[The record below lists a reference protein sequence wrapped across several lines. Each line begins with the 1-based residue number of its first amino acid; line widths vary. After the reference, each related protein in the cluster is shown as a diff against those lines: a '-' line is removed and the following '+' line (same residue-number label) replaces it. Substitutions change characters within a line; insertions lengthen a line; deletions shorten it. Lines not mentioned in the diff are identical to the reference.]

1 MPDNPS
7 RAGIA
12 TAPPELTP
20 RPARTRRDESCADDL
35 AGTAALLASQRPI
48 EAHGVIGDMRCAAL
62 VADDGCVDFFCWPEI
77 DSPSVFVSLLD
88 GHRAGVFELAPELKN
103 ARRMQIY
110 VPDTNI
116 LQTRWLAHEA
126 VVEVTDMLPIHPP
139 ERESRLVRT
148 VRAVNGTMTIRMRC
162 AVRHDYARADTRAS
176 AEGQDVRFDAPGFP
190 AMRLAADVDLTIED
204 DAACASFVLKEGES
218 AQFVLG
224 GEDDELVARDVADNG
239 EAQTQAFWR
248 RWIRTSN
255 YRGRWRHMV
264 ERSALAL
271 KLLTSRKNGAIA
283 AAVTFGLPESPGYER
298 NWDYRYTWIRD
309 ASFTIYAFMRL
320 GFTEE
325 AQAFMDWSMQRISN
339 ERQGADVLR
348 IMYTMEGEAKIE
360 ESELDHLI
368 GHMGSRPVRVGND
381 AYGQEQHDI
390 YGELL
395 DGVYLSNKYGQSIS
409 HQDWEHV
416 VAIVEQACRVWNTPD
431 VGIWE
436 MRGEQ
441 QHFLHSRLMC
451 WVAVD
456 RAIRLAQKRSLPAPF
471 ARWNDVRAAIHED
484 IWTHFWNEEEGHF
497 VQREGSTALDGSLL
511 LMPLVRF
518 ISATD
523 PCWLSTLDAIGRSLV
538 RDGMVKRYHLHETP
552 CDGLKGE
559 EGAFGACSFWH
570 VECLARAG
578 RLDDARIEF
587 EKLLS
592 YANPVGLFAEEF
604 DTRGHHLGNTP
615 QALTHLAMIS
625 AATFLDRKLE
635 GTPTTWQP

>member
-1 MPDNPS
+1 MPD
-7 RAGIA
+7 A
-12 TAPPELTP
+12 LTP
-20 RPARTRRDESCADDL
+20 TAEPAMDPQQAEL
-35 AGTAALLASQRPI
+35 IASQRPI
-48 EAHGVIGDMRCAAL
+48 EAHGVVGDMRCAAL

-88 GHRAGVFELAPELKN
+88 GHRSGSFQLAPDLPN

-110 VPDTNI
+110 LPSTNI
-116 LQTRWLAHEA
+116 LQTRWLDDDA
-126 VVEVTDMLPIHPP
+126 VVEVTDLMPIHPP
-139 ERESRLVRT
+139 ERASRLVRT
-148 VRAVNGTMTIRMRC
+148 VHAVNGNVTIRMRC
-162 AVRHDYARADTRAS
+162 AVRHDYARAPTRAS
-176 AEGQDVRFDAPGFP
+176 AVKDDVRFDAPGQP
-190 AMRLAADVDLTIED
+190 TLRLAGQVPMTIED
-204 DAACASFVLKEGES
+204 DAACATFVIREGERV
-218 AQFVLG
+218 QFVLG
-224 GEDDELVARDVADNG
+224 GLEDELVSPGAPENG
-239 EAQTQAFWR
+239 EQHTREFWQ

-271 KLLTSRKNGAIA
+271 KLLTSRRNGAIA
-283 AAVTFGLPESPGYER
+283 AAVTFGLPESPGHGR

-320 GFTEE
+320 GFTQEATDFMNWAMSRITEE
-325 AQAFMDWSMQRISN
+325 RKGQ
-339 ERQGADVLR
+339 DVLR
-348 IMYTMEGEAKIE
+348 IMYTMDGASRIE

-368 GHMGSRPVRVGND
+368 GHAASRPVRIGND

-395 DGVYLSNKYGQSIS
+395 DGVYLSNKYGQAIS

-416 VAIVEQACRVWNTPD
+416 VAVVEEACRKWDTPD

-436 MRGEQ
+436 MRGEP

-451 WVAVD
+451 WVALD

-471 ARWNDVRAAIHED
+471 KRWNDVREAIHAD
-484 IWTHFWNEEEGHF
+484 IWDRFFDKTAGHF
-497 VQREGSTALDGSLL
+497 VQREGSQALDGSLL

-518 ISATD
+518 VAATD
-523 PCWLSTLDAIGRSLV
+523 PCWLATLDAIGRTLV
-538 RDGMVKRYHLHETP
+538 RDGMVKRYDLADTP
-552 CDGLKGE
+552 CDGLEGE
-559 EGAFGACSFWH
+559 EGAFGACSFWY

-578 RLDDARIEF
+578 RLDDACIEF

-604 DTRGHHLGNTP
+604 DPRGHHLGNTP
-615 QALTHLAMIS
+615 QALTHLALIS

-635 GTPTTWQP
+635 GTTTTWQP